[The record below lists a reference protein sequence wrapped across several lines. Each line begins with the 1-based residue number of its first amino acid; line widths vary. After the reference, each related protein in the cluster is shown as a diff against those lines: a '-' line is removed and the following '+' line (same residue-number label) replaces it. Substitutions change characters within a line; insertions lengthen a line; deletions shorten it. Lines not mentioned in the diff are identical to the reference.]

1 MSYEVAYTEF
11 EDALYGII
19 TDTTA
24 LPITFR
30 NASNQR
36 LTTQYI
42 QLHIGQVVENGWDI
56 KGEYDISGN
65 QITYKEYEA
74 SVDIACHAGKNTSAV
89 LQKILH
95 QLSSGSGLYYKYFP
109 QGTRSYLRASR
120 ITRRD
125 WPLDRVQWEERS
137 VMTVVFNMM
146 VAVSD
151 VEDAGSIE
159 TVQIIDLDTYNT
171 PTNKAV
177 EDTLTVTFP

>member
-36 LTTQYI
+36 LTEQYI
-42 QLHIGQVVENGWDI
+42 QLHIGQVEEVGWDI
-56 KGEYDISGN
+56 KGDYDVNGN

-74 SVDIACHAGKNTSAV
+74 SVDIACHAGKNTTLV

-95 QLSSGSGLYYKYFP
+95 QLSTGSGLYYKYFP
-109 QGTRSYLRASR
+109 QGTRAYLRASR

-125 WPLDRVQWEERS
+125 WPLDRIQWEERS

-146 VAVSD
+146 VAMSD
-151 VEDAGSIE
+151 VEDVGSIE
-159 TVQIIDLDTYNT
+159 TVEIIDLDVYNT
-171 PTNKAV
+171 PTNIAV
-177 EDTLTVTFP
+177 EDSITVTFP